1 MLIRRFRTVSP
12 MARHQPLARFRP
24 GTLCRNVA
32 AALIA
37 GVWRRRTIT
46 EVRDRLAALPA
57 REEAAVIAGVLGLLF
72 VLAVAAAQFGPI
84 GLLLYLLA
92 VVLIVN

>member
-1 MLIRRFRTVSP
+1 MLIGPFRTVSP
-12 MARHQPLARFRP
+12 MARHQPLARFRF

-57 REEAAVIAGVLGLLF
+57 REEAAVISGVLAALF
-72 VLAVAAAQFGPI
+72 LLAVLAAQFGPI
-84 GLLLYLLA
+84 GLLAYLLA

>member
-1 MLIRRFRTVSP
+1 MADGNPIVAQRFGS
-12 MARHQPLARFRP
+12 
-24 GTLCRNVA
+24 LCRTVA

-37 GVWRRRTIT
+37 GVWRRHPIG

-57 REEAAVIAGVLGLLF
+57 REEAAVVGGTLAALFFLALL
-72 VLAVAAAQFGPI
+72 AAQFGPV

>member
-1 MLIRRFRTVSP
+1 

-24 GTLCRNVA
+24 GALCRNVA

-57 REEAAVIAGVLGLLF
+57 REETAVIAAVLGLLF
-72 VLAVAAAQFGPI
+72 LLAVLAAQFGAI
-84 GLLLYLLA
+84 GLLAYLLA

>member
-1 MLIRRFRTVSP
+1 
-12 MARHQPLARFRP
+12 MAQHQPMGGLRL
-24 GTLCRNVA
+24 GLLCRNVA

-37 GVWRRRTIT
+37 GVWRRRTIH

-57 REEAAVIAGVLGLLF
+57 REEALVLGGVLGALF
-72 VLAVAAAQFGPI
+72 LLAVLAAQFGAI
-84 GLLLYLLA
+84 GLLVYLLA